1 MIDINRLQK
10 TSGIIGNTEA
20 IQEVLEMIVQVGPVD
35 ITVLITGESG
45 TGKEKVAKSIHKSSK
60 RTHEPLII
68 VNCGA
73 IPEGIIESELFGHKK
88 GAFTGAGD
96 DRKGYFETANK
107 GTVFLD
113 EIGETPLETQVKLL
127 RVLENG
133 EFIRVGDSK
142 TLHTDVR
149 IIAATNKNL
158 ESLVKKGDFR
168 QDLYYRL
175 KTVSIHVPALR
186 QRIEDLSLF
195 VERFALEFTRTNDI
209 VYRGFM
215 PEAIRLMKQYNWPG
229 NVRELKNFVE
239 SILVLEKGER
249 VTSEMVER
257 KLRPSLETALQNPH
271 LPVLVDQSPERVEN
285 ELILR
290 QLFLLRQDV
299 ELIRKTM
306 NKQERGND
314 TLHYINESVQDV
326 PVTMEIDSQADTLIR
341 PDAIGDMTLE
351 DLEKEAIKRTLK
363 FFNKNRRA
371 AARSLGMSERTLY
384 RKINDYGLGNFRG
397 RMIET
402 FITDIN
408 FTLKNRVLGEYDP
421 RCARVAIINDKEF
434 EMLREPE
441 LAGCEPGSLDSY
453 KQKLDFQS
461 NWIVE

>member
-10 TSGIIGNTEA
+10 TSGIIGNTD
-20 IQEVLEMIVQVGPVD
+20 IIKEVLEMIIQVGPVD
-35 ITVLITGESG
+35 ITTLITGESG
-45 TGKEKVAKSIHKSSK
+45 TGKEKVAKALHKSSK

-88 GAFTGAGD
+88 GAFTGAGV

-142 TLHTDVR
+142 TLYTDVR

-158 ESLVKKGDFR
+158 VSLVRNGDFR

-175 KTVSIHVPALR
+175 KTVTIHVPALR

-215 PEAIRLMKQYNWPG
+215 PEAIKLMKQYDWPG

-239 SILVLEKGER
+239 SILVMERGER
-249 VTSEMVER
+249 ITSEMVER
-257 KLRPSLETALQNPH
+257 KLRPSLDPVLHNPH
-271 LPVLVDQSPERVEN
+271 LPVLVDQSPEKAEK

-299 ELIRKTM
+299 ELIKKIMSGQT
-306 NKQERGND
+306 RGND
-314 TLHYINESVQDV
+314 TLPYFNESVQDV
-326 PVTMEIDSQADTLIR
+326 PVSIEIDSQTDKLIQS
-341 PDAIGDMTLE
+341 DAIGDMTLE
-351 DLEKEAIKRTLK
+351 ELEKEAIKRTLN
-363 FFNKNRRA
+363 FFNNNRRDA
-371 AARSLGMSERTLY
+371 AKSLGMSERTLY
-384 RKINDYGLGNFRG
+384 RKINDYGLERKIK
-397 RMIET
+397 RKIE
-402 FITDIN
+402 
-408 FTLKNRVLGEYDP
+408 K
-421 RCARVAIINDKEF
+421 
-434 EMLREPE
+434 
-441 LAGCEPGSLDSY
+441 
-453 KQKLDFQS
+453 
-461 NWIVE
+461 

>member
-35 ITVLITGESG
+35 ITVLVTGESG

-60 RTHEPLII
+60 RTYAPLII

-107 GTVFLD
+107 GTIFLD

-142 TLHTDVR
+142 TLYTDVR

-158 ESLVKKGDFR
+158 EYLVKKGDFR

-186 QRIEDLSLF
+186 QRVEDLSLF

-257 KLRPSLETALQNPH
+257 KLRPSLDTALQNPH

-299 ELIRKTM
+299 ELIRKIM
-306 NKQERGND
+306 NEQARGND

-326 PVTMEIDSQADTLIR
+326 PVTMEIDSQVDTLIR

-384 RKINDYGLGNFRG
+384 RKINDYGLERKIK
-397 RMIET
+397 RKYE
-402 FITDIN
+402 
-408 FTLKNRVLGEYDP
+408 KKSQE
-421 RCARVAIINDKEF
+421 DK
-434 EMLREPE
+434 
-441 LAGCEPGSLDSY
+441 
-453 KQKLDFQS
+453 K
-461 NWIVE
+461 

>member
-45 TGKEKVAKSIHKSSK
+45 TGKEKVAKAIHKSSK

-96 DRKGYFETANK
+96 DRKGYFEAANK

-133 EFIRVGDSK
+133 EFIHVGDSK
-142 TLHTDVR
+142 TLYTDVR

-186 QRIEDLSLF
+186 QRVEDLSLF

-257 KLRPSLETALQNPH
+257 KLRPSLDTALQNPH

-299 ELIRKTM
+299 ELIRKII
-306 NKQERGND
+306 NEQARGND

-384 RKINDYGLGNFRG
+384 RKINDYGLERKIK
-397 RMIET
+397 RKYE
-402 FITDIN
+402 
-408 FTLKNRVLGEYDP
+408 KQSQE
-421 RCARVAIINDKEF
+421 DK
-434 EMLREPE
+434 
-441 LAGCEPGSLDSY
+441 
-453 KQKLDFQS
+453 K
-461 NWIVE
+461 

>member
-20 IQEVLEMIVQVGPVD
+20 IQEVLEMIIQVGPVD

-107 GTVFLD
+107 GTIFLD

-133 EFIRVGDSK
+133 EFIRVGDSN

-257 KLRPSLETALQNPH
+257 KLRPSLDTTLQNPH

-299 ELIRKTM
+299 ELIRKIM
-306 NKQERGND
+306 NEQARGND

-326 PVTMEIDSQADTLIR
+326 PVTMEIDSQVDTLIR

-384 RKINDYGLGNFRG
+384 RKINDYGLERKIK
-397 RMIET
+397 RKYE
-402 FITDIN
+402 
-408 FTLKNRVLGEYDP
+408 KQSQE
-421 RCARVAIINDKEF
+421 DK
-434 EMLREPE
+434 
-441 LAGCEPGSLDSY
+441 
-453 KQKLDFQS
+453 K
-461 NWIVE
+461 

>member
-1 MIDINRLQK
+1 VIDINRLQK

-20 IQEVLEMIVQVGPVD
+20 IQEVLEMIIQVGPVD

-133 EFIRVGDSK
+133 EFIRVGDSN

-299 ELIRKTM
+299 EIIRKVM
-306 NKQERGND
+306 NEQEIGND
-314 TLHYINESVQDV
+314 TLRYINESVQDV

-384 RKINDYGLGNFRG
+384 RKINDYGLERKIK
-397 RMIET
+397 RRYE
-402 FITDIN
+402 
-408 FTLKNRVLGEYDP
+408 KHSQE
-421 RCARVAIINDKEF
+421 DK
-434 EMLREPE
+434 
-441 LAGCEPGSLDSY
+441 
-453 KQKLDFQS
+453 K
-461 NWIVE
+461 

>member
-20 IQEVLEMIVQVGPVD
+20 IQEVLEMIIQVGPVD

-60 RTHEPLII
+60 RTHESLII

-107 GTVFLD
+107 GTIFLD

-133 EFIRVGDSK
+133 EFIRVGDSN

-257 KLRPSLETALQNPH
+257 KLRPSLDTTLQNPH
-271 LPVLVDQSPERVEN
+271 LPVVVDQSPERVEN

-306 NKQERGND
+306 NKHERGNE

-326 PVTMEIDSQADTLIR
+326 PVTMEIDSQADALIR

-384 RKINDYGLGNFRG
+384 RKINDYGLERKIK
-397 RMIET
+397 RRYE
-402 FITDIN
+402 
-408 FTLKNRVLGEYDP
+408 
-421 RCARVAIINDKEF
+421 
-434 EMLREPE
+434 
-441 LAGCEPGSLDSY
+441 
-453 KQKLDFQS
+453 KQSQEEKK
-461 NWIVE
+461 

>member
-1 MIDINRLQK
+1 VIDINRLQK

-20 IQEVLEMIVQVGPVD
+20 IQEVLEMIIQVGPVD

-133 EFIRVGDSK
+133 EFIRVGDSN

-299 ELIRKTM
+299 EIIRKVM
-306 NKQERGND
+306 NEQEIGND
-314 TLHYINESVQDV
+314 TLRYINESVQDV

-363 FFNKNRRA
+363 YFNKNRRA

-384 RKINDYGLGNFRG
+384 RKINDYGLERKIK
-397 RMIET
+397 RKYE
-402 FITDIN
+402 
-408 FTLKNRVLGEYDP
+408 KQSQE
-421 RCARVAIINDKEF
+421 DK
-434 EMLREPE
+434 
-441 LAGCEPGSLDSY
+441 
-453 KQKLDFQS
+453 K
-461 NWIVE
+461 

>member
-1 MIDINRLQK
+1 VIDINRLQK

-20 IQEVLEMIVQVGPVD
+20 IQEVLEMIIQVGPVD

-133 EFIRVGDSK
+133 EFIRVGDSN

-299 ELIRKTM
+299 EIIRKVM
-306 NKQERGND
+306 NEQEIGND
-314 TLHYINESVQDV
+314 TLRFINESVQDV

-384 RKINDYGLGNFRG
+384 RKINDYGLERKIK
-397 RMIET
+397 RKYE
-402 FITDIN
+402 
-408 FTLKNRVLGEYDP
+408 KQSQE
-421 RCARVAIINDKEF
+421 DK
-434 EMLREPE
+434 
-441 LAGCEPGSLDSY
+441 
-453 KQKLDFQS
+453 K
-461 NWIVE
+461 

>member
-1 MIDINRLQK
+1 VIDINRLQK

-20 IQEVLEMIVQVGPVD
+20 IQEVLEMIIQVGPVD

-133 EFIRVGDSK
+133 EFIRVGDSN

-299 ELIRKTM
+299 EIIRKVM
-306 NKQERGND
+306 NEQEIGND
-314 TLHYINESVQDV
+314 TLRYINESVQDV

-384 RKINDYGLGNFRG
+384 RKINDYGLERKIK
-397 RMIET
+397 RKYE
-402 FITDIN
+402 
-408 FTLKNRVLGEYDP
+408 KQSQE
-421 RCARVAIINDKEF
+421 DK
-434 EMLREPE
+434 
-441 LAGCEPGSLDSY
+441 
-453 KQKLDFQS
+453 K
-461 NWIVE
+461 

>member
-35 ITVLITGESG
+35 ITVLVTGESG
-45 TGKEKVAKSIHKSSK
+45 TGKEKVAKAIHKSSK

-107 GTVFLD
+107 GTIFLD

-133 EFIRVGDSK
+133 QFIRVGDSK
-142 TLHTDVR
+142 TLYTDVR

-158 ESLVKKGDFR
+158 EYLVKKGDFR

-186 QRIEDLSLF
+186 QRVEDLALF

-257 KLRPSLETALQNPH
+257 KLRPSLDTGLQNPH

-299 ELIRKTM
+299 ELIRKIM
-306 NKQERGND
+306 NEQARGND

-326 PVTMEIDSQADTLIR
+326 PVTMEIDSQVDTLIR

-384 RKINDYGLGNFRG
+384 RKINDYGLERKIK
-397 RMIET
+397 RKYE
-402 FITDIN
+402 
-408 FTLKNRVLGEYDP
+408 KQSQE
-421 RCARVAIINDKEF
+421 DK
-434 EMLREPE
+434 
-441 LAGCEPGSLDSY
+441 
-453 KQKLDFQS
+453 K
-461 NWIVE
+461 

>member
-60 RTHEPLII
+60 RTYEPLII

-133 EFIRVGDSK
+133 EFIRVGDSN

-186 QRIEDLSLF
+186 QRVEDLSLF

-257 KLRPSLETALQNPH
+257 KLRPSLVTVLQNPH

-299 ELIRKTM
+299 EIIRKVM
-306 NKQERGND
+306 NEQEIGND
-314 TLHYINESVQDV
+314 TLRYINESVQDV

-384 RKINDYGLGNFRG
+384 RKINDYGLERKIK
-397 RMIET
+397 RKYE
-402 FITDIN
+402 
-408 FTLKNRVLGEYDP
+408 KQSQE
-421 RCARVAIINDKEF
+421 DK
-434 EMLREPE
+434 
-441 LAGCEPGSLDSY
+441 
-453 KQKLDFQS
+453 K
-461 NWIVE
+461 

>member
-20 IQEVLEMIVQVGPVD
+20 IQEVLEMIIQVGPVD

-133 EFIRVGDSK
+133 EFIRVGDSN

-299 ELIRKTM
+299 EIIRKVM
-306 NKQERGND
+306 NEQEIGND
-314 TLHYINESVQDV
+314 TLRYINESVQDV
-326 PVTMEIDSQADTLIR
+326 PVTMEIDSQTDTLIR

-384 RKINDYGLGNFRG
+384 RKINDYGLERKIK
-397 RMIET
+397 RKYE
-402 FITDIN
+402 
-408 FTLKNRVLGEYDP
+408 KQSQE
-421 RCARVAIINDKEF
+421 DK
-434 EMLREPE
+434 
-441 LAGCEPGSLDSY
+441 
-453 KQKLDFQS
+453 K
-461 NWIVE
+461 